1 MVTRYSHIALVTIET
16 GGKVTKGKY
25 VEGNKEVVRVKGR
38 YDSVS
43 DPRFVVKKNAMGEE
57 KEVSGQFYTSC
68 RKMEGATH
76 IVIDSLGVDVPI
88 ICWDQFQSYSV
99 INV

>member
-1 MVTRYSHIALVTIET
+1 MVTRYPHIALVIIET
-16 GGKVTKGKY
+16 GGEVTEGKY
-25 VEGNKEVVRVKGR
+25 VEGSKEVVKVKGR

-43 DPRFVVKKNAMGEE
+43 DPRFVVRKNAMGQE
-57 KEVSGQFYTSC
+57 KEVNGQFYTSV
-68 RKMEGATH
+68 RKIEGATH
-76 IVIDSLGVDVPI
+76 ILIDSLGVNVPI

>member
-1 MVTRYSHIALVTIET
+1 MRSPHIALVTIET
-16 GGKVTKGKY
+16 GGKLTEGKY

-43 DPRFVVKKNAMGEE
+43 DPRFVVKKNEMGCE
-57 KEVSGQFYTSC
+57 KQVSGQFYTSC

-76 IVIDSLGVDVPI
+76 IVIDSLKVDVPI
-88 ICWDQFQSYSV
+88 ICWDQYQNYSV